1 MSQTYSIDDYN
12 PDNYNI
18 YNMYGFITEHSR
30 DIDPRLIKHA
40 KKEVNRAES
49 VLKINE
55 LLIDLRLSIGI
66 EKGIFEFSLLHVYMN
81 SLNSSFIGAV
91 YRDKLFDII
100 VNLDTGNKQVN
111 NKNLKANILE
121 GKIKPEVVAFMSP
134 EQLHPKRWSELILKI
149 KNREDKENNM
159 ATTDLYKCKKCK
171 ERKCK
176 VTQLQ
181 TRSSDEPVTT
191 FVTCL
196 VCYNTFCI

>member
-1 MSQTYSIDDYN
+1 MD
-12 PDNYNI
+12 
-18 YNMYGFITEHSR
+18 
-30 DIDPRLIKHA
+30 
-40 KKEVNRAES
+40 
-49 VLKINE
+49 LK
-55 LLIDLRLSIGI
+55 LAIGI

-81 SLNSSFIGAV
+81 SLNWPFITAV
-91 YRDKLFDII
+91 YNDKLFDIL
-100 VNLDTGNKQVN
+100 VNLDTKNKHVN
-111 NKNLKANILE
+111 NKNLKINILD
-121 GKIKPEVVAFMSP
+121 GKIKPEFVAFMSP

>member
-30 DIDPRLIKHA
+30 DIDPRLIKYA
-40 KKEVNRAES
+40 KKEINRAES

-81 SLNSSFIGAV
+81 SLNTPFIGAV
-91 YRDKLFDII
+91 YRDKLFDIL
-100 VNLDTGNKQVN
+100 VNLDTNNKQVN
-111 NKNLKANILE
+111 NRNLKANIIE